1 MACNSRVPH
10 DPSYKYKLSHL
21 LSRLSQFPRVH
32 PPMFHCKCHNGIT
45 AGHLLACM
53 QPPVHCVVR
62 ILKSR
67 SVYGRGWVSKAV
79 FTAVLQNM
87 CFCAQASS
95 PPRKAGQAPPLEDMS
110 AGLPPLH
117 LSDSEH
123 PVMSGNDVLKPLGHF
138 GSDEL
143 AAPSLNTPAPS
154 ERSLATASTTS
165 TSTSLISSHTSSSDT
180 AKAIEAVR
188 QALEAK
194 ESRSD
199 AQDATTEGSE
209 KQAETE
215 QA

>member
-1 MACNSRVPH
+1 MYTSSVQTTAVSLECDCN
-10 DPSYKYKLSHL
+10 
-21 LSRLSQFPRVH
+21 
-32 PPMFHCKCHNGIT
+32 GAGWT
-45 AGHLLACM
+45 AG
-53 QPPVHCVVR
+53 
-62 ILKSR
+62 
-67 SVYGRGWVSKAV
+67 AV
-79 FTAVLQNM
+79 QLSPTAGLTPLEQVPK
-87 CFCAQASS
+87 QASS